1 MSDKFTA
8 VMTNDY
14 FTTSPKYWKVTIE
27 TNDLNT
33 LNKVCN
39 VLNWLREKED

>member
-8 VMTNDY
+8 VMDNDRHD
-14 FTTSPKYWKVTIE
+14 FDKKAWKVTIE
-27 TNDLNT
+27 TNDVNT

-39 VLNWLREKED
+39 VLYWLREKED